1 MSEAKGFCGAGILPA
16 IFSNLQHLQKTP
28 ARRRRHDGAEAIPIQ
43 HAREILISSAR
54 IANQLG
60 TRTTVSDLTISTH
73 RAGRFS

>member
-16 IFSNLQHLQKTP
+16 IFPISSTCKK
-28 ARRRRHDGAEAIPIQ
+28 RRRHDGAEAMRLQ
-43 HAREILISSAR
+43 HSREILISSAR